1 MGNSM
6 GFPMN
11 RENAS
16 ATATVA
22 DLIAGL
28 TLPVIE
34 PLASDIEPL
43 LGLPPLPPPENL
55 TFPHA
60 GPHSGTQLGSQRGSQ
75 IEGVRGLMDSYGDAI
90 AAMRRHQNQCAAHV
104 AVLVER
110 LDSLSVVEGGLVA
123 LDVWQKGGALA
134 QITAE
139 LAIILHVGEGAAGR
153 LIEQSVTLVRQL
165 PATMEVLSAGE
176 LSWEHAVIIAEETSL
191 LRSAHVA
198 QATIDAFEQRLLEHA
213 ANKTPPSFRSAARR
227 LRERSYP
234 ETITSRTRHAF
245 AERSLRV
252 TRGQDG
258 MSWLSLYAP
267 APTIEAIW
275 DQCHFTAQ
283 AARGPHEG
291 RTQTQL
297 RADVAAALLL
307 RQSMD
312 QNGIHSPA
320 TVPVPARSDES
331 DDLAASDST
340 DSRVRTECGESGGEP
355 INESGSPEQY
365 PWYLQP
371 EPNPCGE
378 GAFPDPNRRAASFS
392 PCQIPDFDDPNYN
405 DPAFQE
411 PDRRNQPEWNGAAHL
426 PALTPAGTSAN
437 TGLWPNS
444 SSASFLGEVT
454 GRHRMFANDMG
465 TWPPLPQVTPIVLIP
480 ALSLLGG
487 TNELAWMEGAGP
499 ISMEV
504 AKRLAS
510 QASSMLRVLVDPISN
525 EPLDIAPDRY
535 RISQAMRTMLRITEE
550 YCQFPGCLAKAI
562 TCDVDHVKSFET
574 GGRSIYNNLENL
586 CSHHHLLK
594 HFKDDKDRHGKRRCI
609 DEPER
614 QDVRLR
620 GWTPCVENDGRVSW
634 TSPSGRYCPP
644 NLEEKQPPAYPKW
657 LKKLIA
663 RAVNRRGRSPEYV
676 PDQLRET
683 ELAQAFSLALEEAVA
698 AALARAADV
707 EETWDP
713 DNLPEPPAPTPY
725 DEEDDEIRTQMAF
738 ETARRNPHLGLPYA
752 A

>member
-1 MGNSM
+1 
-6 GFPMN
+6 MN

-16 ATATVA
+16 TTATVA
-22 DLIAGL
+22 DFIAGL

-55 TFPHA
+55 TFPPA
-60 GPHSGTQLGSQRGSQ
+60 GTPLEPHLGSQRGSQCGSQ
-75 IEGVRGLMDSYGDAI
+75 IEGVRGLMDGYGEAI
-90 AAMRRHQNQCAAHV
+90 AAMHRHQNQCAAHI
-104 AVLVER
+104 AVTVER
-110 LDSLSVVEGGLVA
+110 LDSLSELEGGLVA

-176 LSWEHAVIIAEETSL
+176 LSWDHAVIIAEETSL
-191 LRSAHVA
+191 LRSAHVT

-213 ANKTPPSFRSAARR
+213 ANKTPPSFRSTARR

-245 AERSLRV
+245 AQRSLRV

-312 QNGIHSPA
+312 QSGIHSPA
-320 TVPVPARSDES
+320 TVPVPARSHES
-331 DDLAASDST
+331 DDLAASEG
-340 DSRVRTECGESGGEP
+340 TERH
-355 INESGSPEQY
+355 

-378 GAFPDPNRRAASFS
+378 GAFPDPNRRAPNFS

-405 DPAFQE
+405 DLAFQE
-411 PDRRNQPEWNGAAHL
+411 PDRRNQPEWNGTAGL
-426 PALTPAGTSAN
+426 PVLTPAGTSFG
-437 TGLWPNS
+437 TGPGTG
-444 SSASFLGEVT
+444 AGFLDEAT
-454 GRHRMFANDMG
+454 GRPRTYANDMG

-480 ALSLLGG
+480 ALSLLGD

-535 RISQAMRTMLRITEE
+535 RISQSMRTMLRITEE

-562 TCDVDHVKSFET
+562 TCDVDHIRSFET

-586 CSHHHLLK
+586 CSRHHLLK

-620 GWTPCVENDGRVSW
+620 GWTPCVEEDGRVSW

-644 NLEEKQPPAYPKW
+644 NLQEKHPPAYPKW
-657 LKKLIA
+657 LKKLID
-663 RAVNRRGRSPEYV
+663 RAVNRRQQSPEAI
-676 PDQLRET
+676 PDELRET

-698 AALARAADV
+698 AALANAADV